1 MLPNALVQLQAH
13 LTMRAQR
20 AIQKCL
26 SAATLVRWQGA
37 RINNPNDRKRVD
49 SLSLRCRGYLP
60 AVESQLSVAREQL
73 VERHATRLAPSRLAS
88 RCQPV
93 WLRRSTLAQLDAIG
107 RFPQG
112 REGVPR
118 QSSAAALRREA
129 RLVVLPLCC
138 PGTLHSAPEA
148 TLRRPQDREGSRCG
162 EVYEIVA
169 RKPTRVAI

>member
-1 MLPNALVQLQAH
+1 MNVITSSEDNKKCYPCCWTLLLPMIPAAH
-13 LTMRAQR
+13 
-20 AIQKCL
+20 
-26 SAATLVRWQGA
+26 GA
-37 RINNPNDRKRVD
+37 RINSPSGRKHVE
-49 SLSLRCRGYLP
+49 SPSLRGRAHLP
-60 AVESQLSVAREQL
+60 AIESQLSVARDQV
-73 VERHATRLAPSRLAS
+73 VERHATRLAPTRLES

-93 WLRRSTLAQLDAIG
+93 WLRRSILGQFDASG

-112 REGVPR
+112 REGGPR